1 MNVRRLATVA
11 LGASL
16 ALPLGFAVAP
26 ASADPPVD
34 SEVCGWGY
42 VGDTSLPLPACQECP
57 PGVSAGP
64 TGVRPLVLVYVCT
77 NP

>member
-1 MNVRRLATVA
+1 MKVRRLVMAA

-16 ALPLGFAVAP
+16 ALPLGLAAAP
-26 ASADPPVD
+26 AQADPPVD

-42 VGDTSLPLPACQECP
+42 VAGNNLPLPACQECP

-64 TGVRPLVLVYVCT
+64 TGVTPLFLVYVCT